1 MHNVVHRVDGDI
13 LTITI
18 NIGAD
23 SCRAAPRSHTGRTN
37 LVATTSGY
45 MVPTKS
51 PLGFDVAFSLNV
63 TVVPKPHTLSK
74 FEKRANAAPI
84 ETLDGQDTVR
94 RREPKVRTMVDRSER
109 DRRKVA
115 KLYRNS
121 ADRLLP

>member
-45 MVPTKS
+45 MVSAKS
-51 PLGFDVAFSLNV
+51 PEGYAVEFSLNV

-74 FEKRANAAPI
+74 FAKRATAPI